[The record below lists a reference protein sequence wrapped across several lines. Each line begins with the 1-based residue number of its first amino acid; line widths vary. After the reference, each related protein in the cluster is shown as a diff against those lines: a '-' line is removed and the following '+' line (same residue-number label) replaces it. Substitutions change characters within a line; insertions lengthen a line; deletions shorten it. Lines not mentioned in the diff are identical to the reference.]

1 MELEVGKKY
10 VDGYGDIVTIT
21 EDNPDTY
28 GYRFKGVHPGGSWN
42 KYTISGKDMIERPG
56 KGDLVNEYMNMNLWS
71 SIAPTTEPKTWG
83 AMTDVEK
90 GGLLLANLRG
100 ARIEFKPSG
109 RYWTLRR
116 PDSNVWHND
125 WCYRV
130 KVVVSNQVAKP
141 TLDGK
146 TVTIDGCEYI
156 LTFSR

>member
-1 MELEVGKKY
+1 MIGTRQMELEVGKKY

-42 KYTISGKDMIERPG
+42 KYTLSGKDMIERPG
-56 KGDLVNEYMNMNLWS
+56 KSDLVNELVE
-71 SIAPTTEPKTWG
+71 EPKTWG
-83 AMTDVEK
+83 AMTDVER
-90 GGLLLANLRG
+90 GALLLANLRG
-100 ARIEFKPSG
+100 ARIESKSA
-109 RYWTLRR
+109 LRGWSLMHPR
-116 PDSNVWHND
+116 PGVSNLWHTD

-130 KVVVSNQVAKP
+130 RVVVPNQVAKP

-146 TVTIDGCEYI
+146 TVTIDGCEYV